1 MLINLNNYHQ
11 NTKHSYMSIRTYP
24 NRIDW
29 NNPPNKFKNY
39 SKKYKRTQL
48 LSENENY
55 NFLYLI
61 SGISAK
67 KTYPNAEYYLRTNPS
82 AGALYPNEVYFQ
94 VRNTKGFEDGIYHL
108 EVSSSSAVL
117 LKKLEENEAIEEL
130 LNLDYYVDGFIFF
143 ISSLYFRSSWKY
155 KNRAFRYC
163 LLDAGHLIGSIESSS
178 YLYDKNFEILYDFP
192 KEKLNHFF
200 NFDEKEFFTSVVIC
214 ADKKNIR
221 SKDEDKLDKEFLLD
235 IPTIDGT
242 SYENGNISFFYATKM
257 IEDAYEN
264 SLKIK
269 DKKAQKNKAIFNFQ
283 KEKLQ
288 DTIFK
293 RRSIREF
300 TRQSIKKTQ
309 FKAILNVLNEA
320 ITSDCDEELD
330 IFYVVNRVEGFEI
343 GLYKNTKLLK
353 NGDFSSKAGYLCL
366 EQDLGKDSAV
376 TFYLVSRGSNYQE
389 LYQKA
394 GIIGHRLY
402 IASNYLGIACSGIGA
417 YYDDEVCEF
426 VGETT
431 MVLYSL
437 AIGN

>member
-11 NTKHSYMSIRTYP
+11 NTKHSYMSIRTNP
-24 NRIDW
+24 NRVDW

-39 SKKYKRTQL
+39 SKKYQRVQL
-48 LSENENY
+48 LNENKNY

-67 KTYPNAEYYLRTNPS
+67 KTYPNMEYFLRTNPS

-94 VRNTKGFEDGIYHL
+94 VRNTEGFQDGIYHL

-117 LKKLEENEAIEEL
+117 LKKLEENEGIENL
-130 LNLDYYVDGFIFF
+130 LELDYDVDGFIFF

-163 LLDAGHLIGSIESSS
+163 LLDAGHLLGSIEASS

-192 KEKLNHFF
+192 KEKLNDFF
-200 NFDEKEFFTSVVIC
+200 SFDKKEFFTSIVIC
-214 ADKKNIR
+214 ANKKTKN
-221 SKDEDKLDKEFLLD
+221 SNKKEDFSLD
-235 IPTIDGT
+235 IPTLDGT
-242 SYENGNISFFYATKM
+242 SYENGNISFFFENKM
-257 IEDAYEN
+257 VEDAYKK
-264 SLKIK
+264 SLKII
-269 DKKAQKNKAIFNFQ
+269 DKKPQEKKASFNFQ
-283 KEKLQ
+283 KERFQ

-300 TRQSIKKTQ
+300 SKQSISKGQ
-309 FKAILNVLNEA
+309 FKAILSVLNEA

-330 IFYVVNRVEGFEI
+330 IFYVVNRVKGYEI
-343 GLYKNTKLLK
+343 GLYKNNELIK

-376 TFYLVSRGSNYQE
+376 TFYLASKSKNYQE
-389 LYQKA
+389 VYQKA
-394 GIIGHRLY
+394 GMIGHRLY
-402 IASNYLGIACSGIGA
+402 IASNYLGVECSGIGA

-426 VGETT
+426 TGEIS
-431 MVLYSL
+431 MILYSL